1 MANARVRR
9 AMIEANINQ
18 SGLAEILGW
27 PQSKVSNVLDVELS
41 AKAQTDIIAKIR
53 NAERGSNGTQKKD
66 NA

>member
-27 PQSKVSNVLDVELS
+27 SESKVSNVLDVELS
-41 AKAQTDIIAKIR
+41 AKAQTDIVAKIR

>member
-9 AMIEANINQ
+9 AMREANINQ

-27 PQSKVSNVLDVELS
+27 SESKVSNVLDVELS
-41 AKAQTDIIAKIR
+41 AKTQTDIIAKIR

>member
-9 AMIEANINQ
+9 AMIEADINQ

-27 PQSKVSNVLDVELS
+27 SESKVSNVLDVELS
-41 AKAQTDIIAKIR
+41 ATAQTDIIAKIR
-53 NAERGSNGTQKKD
+53 NAERGSNGTQEKD